1 MSDESIAHLPPV
13 SPESA
18 RALIDRGALLVD
30 VRSDAGRAAAGTVPG
45 AVVVAKSDVIGFAE
59 QQDADRE
66 IVVFCGSI
74 EGSGPFVDYLSAQGF
89 TGVAHVDGGF
99 EALAAEGLAV
109 DRPSAP

>member
-1 MSDESIAHLPPV
+1 MSDESIAHLPPL

-30 VRSDAGRAAAGTVPG
+30 VRSDAGRASAGTVPG
-45 AVVVAKSDVIGFAE
+45 ALVVAKSDVIAFAE
-59 QQDADRE
+59 EHDPGRD

-74 EGSGPFVDYLSAQGF
+74 EGSGPFVDYLAAQGF

-99 EALAAEGLAV
+99 DALAGQGV
-109 DRPSAP
+109 PIDRPSQQ